1 MKRTAWGLFLILS
14 AGCASPPRMVYEKPG
29 ATPDDIKKDQQA
41 CFRTS
46 ITGEDQIHSNILKLD
61 RDAYKRCMESR
72 GYTFKG

>member
-1 MKRTAWGLFLILS
+1 
-14 AGCASPPRMVYEKPG
+14 MVYEKPG